1 MHEKGKSKQR
11 PKIKQMKYF
20 KSTEFK
26 TIIKNYS
33 LNGGLFLIYI

>member
-1 MHEKGKSKQR
+1 MHERGKSKQR

-26 TIIKNYS
+26 TIIKK
-33 LNGGLFLIYI
+33 LFT